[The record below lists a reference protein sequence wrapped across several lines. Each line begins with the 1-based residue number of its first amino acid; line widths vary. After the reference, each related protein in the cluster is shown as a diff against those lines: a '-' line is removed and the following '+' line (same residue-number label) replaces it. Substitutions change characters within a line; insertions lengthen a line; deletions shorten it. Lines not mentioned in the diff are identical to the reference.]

1 MVVFVVPML
10 LLLYCIEYSH
20 TLTTIRACMHR
31 SYDEGTSQPFFF
43 FGLAGLNIN
52 IHRRVNS
59 IWCENNA
66 LRGKRVTWHGGG
78 VSTTTAQ
85 SGWEWNVKNVDT
97 FLPFTEYN
105 KLNFLS
111 PSYNYMLYYF
121 GHCWFYMHVRC
132 ACVCDASL
140 AAISHHRGK
149 AYLLTTNSLF
159 FYFCIIFF
167 LCNIVWV
174 EWMDRMVVVD
184 VVTVV
189 YMVDGRMVYG
199 QLASGPQ
206 RNYIIPHSHL
216 LRATFEPIHT
226 TAQFTRAYIDQK
238 VLRARH
244 ILIIFCSVCHHHH
257 PLTGLARAGRC
268 WCFSPLFFFFIFL
281 FRCIPP

>member
-159 FYFCIIFF
+159 FYFCIFFF

-189 YMVDGRMVYG
+189 IWLMVVWCTANWPLGHNATTSYLIRIYC
-199 QLASGPQ
+199 GPPLSPFTL
-206 RNYIIPHSHL
+206 PHNSHA
-216 LRATFEPIHT
+216 RTS
-226 TAQFTRAYIDQK
+226 TRKCY
-238 VLRARH
+238 VLD
-244 ILIIFCSVCHHHH
+244 IF
-257 PLTGLARAGRC
+257 
-268 WCFSPLFFFFIFL
+268 WLFFARSAIIIIHWL
-281 FRCIPP
+281 V